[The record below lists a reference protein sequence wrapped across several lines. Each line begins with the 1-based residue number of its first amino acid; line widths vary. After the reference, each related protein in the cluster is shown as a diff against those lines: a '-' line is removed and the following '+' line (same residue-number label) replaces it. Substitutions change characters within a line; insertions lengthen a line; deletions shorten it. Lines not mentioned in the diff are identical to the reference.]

1 MQLID
6 ASRKKYDAGL
16 RRTSGVRYVT
26 SDPIGL
32 DGGLNTYGYVG
43 GNPLIYSDPEG
54 LNQIAIGRG
63 LAGLLGGG
71 GAVAGGVIGG
81 DSAGGES
88 GTSGGSSSGSG
99 SGGFSGLPIGP
110 NGLCIAV
117 VGYAM
122 SLMSQSNSG
131 ASSCGDNEAAC
142 PDDEE
147 SDKCRRLKEK
157 IENLRKEIYDKR
169 IPDLDNNPGELPEY
183 IGPGERL
190 RETVRGHRKLLDR
203 QLRNLRRLED
213 RYDRECR
220 KK

>member
-16 RRTSGVRYVT
+16 RCTSGDRYVT

-32 DGGLNTYGYVG
+32 DGGLNTFGYVG

-99 SGGFSGLPIGP
+99 SGGFSGLPVGP

-131 ASSCGDNEAAC
+131 ASSCGDNEVAC
-142 PDDEE
+142 PDEGDDEE
-147 SDKCRRLKEK
+147 DKCEKVLSKWHLKTLGIDAHVEKKDARMPGSDSLYDLCGCDSGRVVIKRRKCQGPILVDTG
-157 IENLRKEIYDKR
+157 LRWK
-169 IPDLDNNPGELPEY
+169 
-183 IGPGERL
+183 
-190 RETVRGHRKLLDR
+190 
-203 QLRNLRRLED
+203 
-213 RYDRECR
+213 
-220 KK
+220 